1 MAILTKTKHPSIF
14 GVLAMIAFL
23 WVPVTSSA
31 ATVAY
36 STDFSKT
43 VNLVVQE
50 NNTSIKL
57 DNLELSG
64 SELPYNQSIS
74 AEIPAVFKPGAYPN
88 ASYAEDGRFPTG
100 LWLLGSALIAMV
112 GYKRMRNPNDLPSQ
126 H

>member
-1 MAILTKTKHPSIF
+1 MANLSPIKRHLSI
-14 GVLAMIAFL
+14 VSRLAMVAFL
-23 WVPVTSSA
+23 WIPLITSA

-57 DNLELSG
+57 EALKLDG
-64 SELPYNQSIS
+64 HGLPYSQGVEV
-74 AEIPAVFKPGAYPN
+74 EIPAVFKRSN
-88 ASYAEDGRFPTG
+88 FSHASYTEDGRFPTG

-112 GYKRMRNPNDLPSQ
+112 GYKRMRNSND
-126 H
+126 

>member
-1 MAILTKTKHPSIF
+1 MANQSPIKKHLSI
-14 GVLAMIAFL
+14 VSRLAMVAFL
-23 WVPVTSSA
+23 WIPSITSA

-57 DNLELSG
+57 QALKLDG
-64 SELPYNQSIS
+64 RELPYIQGVE
-74 AEIPAVFKPGAYPN
+74 AEIPAVFKRSN
-88 ASYAEDGRFPTG
+88 FSHASYTEDGRFPTG

-112 GYKRMRNPNDLPSQ
+112 GYKRMRNSND
-126 H
+126 

>member
-1 MAILTKTKHPSIF
+1 MAKQSLRKKHLSII
-14 GVLAMIAFL
+14 GSLAMMAFL
-23 WVPVTSSA
+23 WIPSTASA

-57 DNLELSG
+57 EALKLDG
-64 SELPYNQSIS
+64 RGLPYGQGVE
-74 AEIPAVFKPGAYPN
+74 AEIPAVFKRSDFPH
-88 ASYAEDGRFPTG
+88 ASYTEDGRFPTG

-112 GYKRMRNPNDLPSQ
+112 GYKRMRNSND
-126 H
+126 

>member
-1 MAILTKTKHPSIF
+1 MAKLNLWKKHLSIVGSLAVISFLCIPSI
-14 GVLAMIAFL
+14 
-23 WVPVTSSA
+23 TSA

-57 DNLELSG
+57 EALKLDG
-64 SELPYNQSIS
+64 RKLPYGQGVE
-74 AEIPAVFKPGAYPN
+74 AEIPAVFKRSSLSH
-88 ASYAEDGRFPTG
+88 ASYTEDGRFPTG

-112 GYKRMRNPNDLPSQ
+112 GYKRMRNSND
-126 H
+126 